1 MVKWL
6 FKQEPS
12 DYSYDDLAAE
22 GKTIWEGVNNPL
34 AKQYLRQVQS
44 GDQILFYHTGKEK
57 AIVGIMAA
65 TEEAKSDPNDEK
77 AVIVSVKP
85 VEKLKQPL
93 TLTRIKQEPKLANW
107 ELVRLARLSV
117 MPITKEQWSIL
128 KSMLEE
134 V

>member
-65 TEEAKSDPNDEK
+65 TEAAKSDPNDEK

-93 TLTRIKQEPKLANW
+93 TLARIKQEPKLANW

-128 KSMLEE
+128 KSILEDA
-134 V
+134 

>member
-65 TEEAKSDPNDEK
+65 TEAAKSDPNDEK

-93 TLTRIKQEPKLANW
+93 TLARIKQEPKLANW

-128 KSMLEE
+128 KSILEE
-134 V
+134 A